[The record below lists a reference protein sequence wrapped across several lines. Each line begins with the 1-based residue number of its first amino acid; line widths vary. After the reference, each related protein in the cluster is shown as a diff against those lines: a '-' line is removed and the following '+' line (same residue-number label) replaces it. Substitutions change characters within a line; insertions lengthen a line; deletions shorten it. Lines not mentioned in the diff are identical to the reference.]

1 MTMDT
6 KQRILEVAEEL
17 FAEHGL
23 AGTSLRRIIADAG
36 VNLAAVHYYFRS
48 KESLLEA
55 VIVRRTA
62 PLNEERLTLLD
73 RVEREAGRGPAS
85 LEDILQAFLGPPI
98 RLILNPTG
106 EGRIF
111 GKLMGRLHSETN
123 ICFLEIAK
131 KHFGEVSQ
139 RFRAA
144 LQAAVPDLPED
155 DLNWRVHFAMGAM
168 AHTLIFW
175 DRLEV
180 VSHGRLKTDNPD
192 TVIPRLVGFIAAGF
206 RAPVSWKNHATRGPA
221 ANGRSGRETKV
232 QPKQKA
238 VLGKQ

>member
-1 MTMDT
+1 MSLDT
-6 KQRILEVAEEL
+6 KQRILDVAEQL
-17 FAEHGL
+17 FAEHGF
-23 AGTSLRRIIADAG
+23 AGTSLRHIITDAG
-36 VNLAAVHYYFRS
+36 VNLAAVHYHFRS

-73 RVEREAGRGPAS
+73 RVEREAGRSTAP
-85 LEDILQAFLGPPI
+85 LEEILEAFLGPPI

-131 KHFGEVSQ
+131 KHFGAVSQ

-144 LQAAVPDLPED
+144 LAHAVPDLPTD
-155 DLNWRVHFAMGAM
+155 DLNWRIHFAMGAM
-168 AHTLIFW
+168 AH
-175 DRLEV
+175 
-180 VSHGRLKTDNPD
+180 
-192 TVIPRLVGFIAAGF
+192 
-206 RAPVSWKNHATRGPA
+206 
-221 ANGRSGRETKV
+221 
-232 QPKQKA
+232 
-238 VLGKQ
+238 